1 MFWNSAKPKASQQAL
16 EGRILS
22 AKHQPINDAFKSL
35 SLGKASSTNDDK
47 DKEEFVLDEKQP
59 KTTVY
64 KAPASVLDKRKA
76 SKMKGKDLFG
86 AKDSKKLK
94 TNDNALIED
103 KSSNLKD
110 QTLMI

>member
-1 MFWNSAKPKASQQAL
+1 
-16 EGRILS
+16 
-22 AKHQPINDAFKSL
+22 
-35 SLGKASSTNDDK
+35 
-47 DKEEFVLDEKQP
+47 
-59 KTTVY
+59 
-64 KAPASVLDKRKA
+64 
-76 SKMKGKDLFG
+76 MKGKDLFG